1 VSIHYMKRKLAV
13 LGLFIF
19 VVTLFVVSIRN
30 ASRRVTG
37 TSQSLVVTQ
46 DGRVTIL
53 PQPDQYAT
61 MVVVVDKSKTSTN
74 ASSSTTNV
82 KTK

>member
-1 VSIHYMKRKLAV
+1 MKRKIAI

-19 VVTLFVVSIRN
+19 VVTLFVVSSRN
-30 ASRRVTG
+30 GSRRVTG

-46 DGRVTIL
+46 DGKVTIL

-61 MVVVVDKSKTSTN
+61 MVLVVERSKNSTN
-74 ASSSTTNV
+74 TPSSITNL

>member
-1 VSIHYMKRKLAV
+1 MKRKIAI

-19 VVTLFVVSIRN
+19 VVTLFVVSSRN
-30 ASRRVTG
+30 GSRRVTG